1 MSSFAPYL
9 ISWNTTKRC
18 NLRCK
23 HCYLDSDALTKK
35 DTNEL
40 SLEEGNRLIDQIAE
54 VNPAT
59 MLILT
64 GGEPLVREDI
74 FDLSDYA
81 SKKGMMVVFGTN
93 ATTLDD
99 KSAKEMVRTGVS
111 GIGISIDSIGPEYH
125 DAFRGIE
132 GSWDRAMAGIES
144 CKRHGLEFQ
153 IQTTVTTTNYYEISE
168 IIALSHK
175 LGARVFNLF
184 FMVCTGRGQD
194 ITDIS
199 AEQYEDMLK
208 LLLDIQGKYS
218 GMMITARCAPHFKR
232 LAYEKDPDSPITKAA
247 GYTGGGCLAAFHYC
261 RITPE
266 GDVTP
271 CPYIPFS
278 VGNVKEKGFADIWDN
293 SDFFQNMRR
302 PKLTGRCGY
311 CEFKYLCGGCRA
323 RAYATS
329 TDIMAEDPWCAYIP
343 REKDVIVPPNFYADS
358 SKSNSGSACNLLWTG
373 EAEDRLKRVPFFIR
387 SIVIGSVER
396 YAIENG
402 YKEITPKIM
411 EEARRKSA
419 YGNKIDIR

>member
-74 FDLSDYA
+74 FDLSDHA
-81 SKKGMMVVFGTN
+81 SKKGIMVVFGTN

-99 KSAKEMVRTGVS
+99 KAAKEMVKTGVS

-125 DAFRGIE
+125 DAFRVKE
-132 GSWDRAMAGIES
+132 GAWEKAMNGIES
-144 CKRHGLEFQ
+144 CKRHGLDFQ
-153 IQTTVTTTNYYEISE
+153 IQTTVTTANYHEIPE

-271 CPYIPFS
+271 CPYIPFI
-278 VGNVKEKGFADIWDN
+278 VGNVKKKGFADIWDN
-293 SDFFQNMRR
+293 SDFFQDMRR
-302 PKLTGRCGY
+302 PKLSGRCGG

-329 TDIMAEDPWCAYIP
+329 KDIMAEDPWCAYIP
-343 REKDVIVPPNFYADS
+343 REKDVIVPPNFYTDS
-358 SKSNSGSACNLLWTG
+358 SKSNSGSPCNLLWTG

-387 SIVIGSVER
+387 SVVIGAVER

-411 EEARRKSA
+411 EEARRKSV
-419 YGNKIDIR
+419 YENKIDIR